1 MSEMAIGS
9 FSRACGL
16 TVGALRHYD
25 DLGLLRPI
33 RVASRTGY
41 RYYGSEQVVPA
52 RIIARLR
59 SLDVPLDEIRSAL
72 ADPGHDA
79 VRARLRAHRASLEA
93 RTWQLQR
100 TMHHLQQIIEDKEE
114 IMSKAVSLVLDP
126 EEERSLAKQLFND
139 VWTLLERP
147 DRTPDDDDTML
158 HAAHA
163 SRYHWGQVGLP
174 INLVRGEWQCSRVY
188 AVLGGAEPAA
198 YHGRRCLELC
208 ERHAIRGFDRGFAY
222 EALGRAAKVAGDQAE
237 ARRLADLARKEAFDV
252 KEDEDRKLLLDDLA
266 SL

>member
-1 MSEMAIGS
+1 
-9 FSRACGL
+9 
-16 TVGALRHYD
+16 
-25 DLGLLRPI
+25 
-33 RVASRTGY
+33 
-41 RYYGSEQVVPA
+41 
-52 RIIARLR
+52 
-59 SLDVPLDEIRSAL
+59 
-72 ADPGHDA
+72 
-79 VRARLRAHRASLEA
+79 
-93 RTWQLQR
+93 
-100 TMHHLQQIIEDKEE
+100 
-114 IMSKAVSLVLDP
+114 
-126 EEERSLAKQLFND
+126 
-139 VWTLLERP
+139 
-147 DRTPDDDDTML
+147 ML

-174 INLVRGEWQCSRVY
+174 INLVRGEWQCSRAY
-188 AVLGGAEPAA
+188 AVLGRAEPAA